1 MLGYLTKY
9 LKFVT
14 EDGRIGFPNSHSHA
28 WMTPKSS
35 KSTRELNYFIY
46 RFQGMFD
53 ANVVS

>member
-53 ANVVS
+53 TNVVS